1 MNNNDK
7 WYYSWG
13 VIIAALIFVWP
24 LGIALIVMRTQ
35 NSKSGAFSATSDKKV
50 YSTVGAVLIVIGV
63 LALIGGGGAMAVF
76 MIAGGGLLIYYSN
89 QLAKKAARNKQY
101 IDLVVNK
108 GETNINKI
116 AMIVNAGYDE
126 VLKELKGL
134 QSAGVLRSC
143 AMNEAA
149 HTITIV
155 RQAPRPMQPMYNNMQ
170 MGMMGQGMQMGM
182 GQPVP
187 QMQPVSAV
195 MKCPGCG
202 AEYTGTKGST
212 LECEYCGKKFV
223 F

>member
-134 QSAGVLRSC
+134 QSAG
-143 AMNEAA
+143 
-149 HTITIV
+149 
-155 RQAPRPMQPMYNNMQ
+155 
-170 MGMMGQGMQMGM
+170 
-182 GQPVP
+182 
-187 QMQPVSAV
+187 
-195 MKCPGCG
+195 
-202 AEYTGTKGST
+202 GSEK
-212 LECEYCGKKFV
+212 LCYQ
-223 F
+223 